1 MPSEKKRSRRLDFLL
16 LTTAFTAFVVM
27 ATAYTLWRL
36 RSEAIE
42 RNFDMAGMYA
52 RNFEEHLSQSFNVIN
67 LTLTSVADEPSAAA
81 LRKALGNAPYLR
93 SLSLLDGNDRIVAS
107 SDPRNIGQHIARTD
121 FLPATPEA
129 RPILR
134 AAPPWAARDFHAG
147 TPTAPKQPAPPDAP
161 GLIPVLRDIGVGDA
175 RRSSL
180 LAAVNSD
187 YFLNYYDRALNEAG
201 AVVELIRYDGILLL
215 STDARRQPG
224 TRVADAA
231 LVGHIATD
239 RPARFEQGLAD
250 GRSVLGAYRP
260 ARDYPF
266 AVIVQL
272 DKENSLA
279 SWRREAR
286 YTLFVAGVFLVMALA
301 LVGIYFVRLE
311 RTARQHDS
319 DIEKLRL
326 RSAAL
331 EATANSIIITDR
343 QGKIEWANPAFCELS
358 GYSMEET
365 LGRNPRDLL
374 KSGEQLSAGYHDL
387 WQTIVAGQVWRG
399 ELINRRK
406 DGSLYIEDQTI
417 TPVHDA
423 DGRLRHFIAVK
434 QDITARKHAEQRMA
448 DLSHHL
454 VIVQESACRRLAG
467 ELHGRTSPN
476 LASIGVHLDIMDA
489 CVAEGDIA
497 SLASR
502 LGDVRALIED
512 TTASIR
518 EISSNLRPPVLD
530 YAGLAQALTS
540 YIKQFQR
547 RTGIATRLVCNHP
560 EIRLAAETE
569 SLLFR
574 IVQESLTNCAKHSR
588 AKNIV
593 VSLNLENAPFSLS
606 ICDDGIGFD
615 PDSLGKTTYTGGL
628 GILTMR
634 EMAEF
639 SGGTCTILSVPGGG
653 TRIEVEIPSD
663 KGQS

>member
-1 MPSEKKRSRRLDFLL
+1 MSSQKMRSRRLNFLL
-16 LTTAFTAFVVM
+16 LATVFTSFVVM

-36 RSEAIE
+36 RTEAGE
-42 RNFDMAGMYA
+42 SNLGMASMYA

-67 LTLTSVADEPSAAA
+67 LTLSKLAEAPNERN
-81 LRKALGNAPYLR
+81 LRKALDNAPYLR
-93 SLSLLDGNDRIVAS
+93 SLSLLDASGRIVAS
-107 SDPRNIGQHIARTD
+107 SEARNTGQHVARAD

-134 AAPPWAARDFHAG
+134 AGPPWAARDFHAG
-147 TPTAPKQPAPPDAP
+147 EPTSPERPAPPDAP
-161 GLIPVLRDIGVGDA
+161 SLLPVLRDIGSATSRPD
-175 RRSSL
+175 SL

-187 YFLNYYDRALNEAG
+187 YFLNYYGRALNADEG
-201 AVVELIRYDGILLL
+201 IVELIRYDGILLL
-215 STDARRQPG
+215 STDPQRRPG
-224 TRVADAA
+224 SRIDDAA
-231 LVGHIATD
+231 LLARIAAD
-239 RPARFEQGLAD
+239 RPDRFEHRLD
-250 GRSVLGAYRP
+250 NGRDVLTAYRP

-266 AVIVQL
+266 AVIVHL
-272 DKENSLA
+272 DRESGLA
-279 SWRREAR
+279 AWRREAR
-286 YTLFVAGVFLVMALA
+286 HTLFATGTLLAMALA
-301 LVGIYFVRLE
+301 LASLYFVRLE
-311 RTARQHDS
+311 RTARQHDR
-319 DIEKLRL
+319 DVEKLRL

-331 EATANSIIITDR
+331 EAAANSIIITDQ
-343 QGKIEWANPAFCELS
+343 QGNIEWANPAFCELS
-358 GYSMEET
+358 GYSMAET
-365 LGRNPRDLL
+365 LGRNPRELL
-374 KSGEQLSAGYHDL
+374 KSGEQLSAGYRDL
-387 WQTIVAGQVWRG
+387 WQTILAGRVWRG

-417 TPVHDA
+417 TPVLDR
-423 DGRLRHFIAVK
+423 DGALRHFIAVK
-434 QDITARKHAEQRMA
+434 QDITARKRAEQHMA
-448 DLSHHL
+448 ELSHHL

-489 CVAEGDIA
+489 CVAEGDA
-497 SLASR
+497 EALASR

-518 EISSNLRPPVLD
+518 EISSDLRPPVLD

-547 RTGIATRLVCNHP
+547 RTGIATELRCAHP
-560 EIRLAAETE
+560 EIRLDAESE

-593 VSLNLENAPFSLS
+593 VSLNLESAPFSLS
-606 ICDDGIGFD
+606 ISDDGIGFD

-639 SGGTCTILSVPGGG
+639 SGGTCRIVSLPGSG